1 MVVQIAKWLIM
12 TNNKHNNQ
20 LYIVSGKALPK
31 VLSLVLKTKE
41 LIETNNYSVSKAVKH
56 IGISRTTYY
65 KYCNDVYYYD
75 NSSSRKT
82 YKIEILNKDKVGTL
96 SKITDSI
103 SKNKFNILTINQDKP
118 IKGYSKIIVNVIM
131 TDNTCDITKLV
142 ENIKNISNTK
152 EVTYKK
158 ISKE

>member
-1 MVVQIAKWLIM
+1 M
-12 TNNKHNNQ
+12 TNIKHKNQ

-31 VLSLVLKTKE
+31 VLSLVLKTRE
-41 LIETNNYSVSKAVKH
+41 LIETNNYSVSKAVKQV
-56 IGISRTTYY
+56 GISRTTYY

-103 SKNKFNILTINQDKP
+103 SKNKFNILTINQDNP
-118 IKGYSKIIVNVIM
+118 INGLSKIIVNIIM
-131 TDNTCDITKLV
+131 TDNSCDITKLV
-142 ENIKNISNTK
+142 ENIKNIPNTK
-152 EVTYKK
+152 EVKYKK
-158 ISKE
+158 ISKEQYV